1 MPKCHSNRSAYT
13 RKLQLPPPGTLRW
26 GVRRKMAVVTAI
38 EAGTI
43 TRGEACSRYLLSTEE
58 LAAWE
63 GDLAKYGSQGLLLKT
78 LQRRRHAR
86 HGRHRKR

>member
-1 MPKCHSNRSAYT
+1 MPKSYSDRSAYT

-26 GVRRKMAVVTAI
+26 GVRRKMAVVNAI
-38 EAGTI
+38 QTGTI
-43 TRGEACSRYLLSTEE
+43 TRDEACSRYLLSTEE

-63 GDLAKYGSQGLLLKT
+63 ADLGEYGSQGLLLKT

-86 HGRHRKR
+86 HWRQRKR

>member
-1 MPKCHSNRSAYT
+1 MPKSHSNRSAYT
-13 RKLQLPPPGTLRW
+13 RKLKLPAPGTLRW

-38 EAGTI
+38 QTGTI
-43 TRGEACSRYLLSTEE
+43 TRDEACSRYLLSTEE

-63 GDLAKYGSQGLLLKT
+63 AALAEYGSQGLLLKT

-86 HGRHRKR
+86 HRRQRKR